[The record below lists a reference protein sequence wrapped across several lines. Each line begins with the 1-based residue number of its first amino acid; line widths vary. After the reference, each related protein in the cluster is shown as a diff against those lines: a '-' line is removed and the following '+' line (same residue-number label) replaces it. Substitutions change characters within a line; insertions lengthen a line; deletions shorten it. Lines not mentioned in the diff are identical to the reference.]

1 MAKTIDESA
10 GESAPRRI
18 ETHEVVPSA
27 PLAVR
32 VLPHVALL
40 ALAIGLY
47 VMAGNFVYIPLQGQL
62 GPAFW
67 PQVLSA
73 VLGLAALARLV
84 SELRAGNKP
93 RVKVKVHEEG
103 VEDEDAPL
111 SWSWLAVG
119 AALAVGYVPATIYL
133 GFPLAT
139 AVFMFSFIW
148 LGGERRWFVAPLAVV
163 TALGFAWIF
172 LKAVY
177 VSLPTG
183 VGIFDRLTVDLYN
196 LIGIY

>member
-1 MAKTIDESA
+1 M
-10 GESAPRRI
+10 
-18 ETHEVVPSA
+18 
-27 PLAVR
+27 
-32 VLPHVALL
+32 LPHVALV

-47 VMAGNFVYIPLQGQL
+47 VMADNYIAQGRQL

-67 PQVLSA
+67 PKMMSGLLGVAAA
-73 VLGLAALARLV
+73 VRLV
-84 SELRAGNKP
+84 AELRAGNRP
-93 RVKVKVHEEG
+93 RMKVKVHEEG

-111 SWSWLAVG
+111 SWSWLAIG
-119 AALAVGYVPATIYL
+119 ALLAIGYVPATIYL

-139 AVFMFSFIW
+139 ALFMFAFIW
-148 LGGERRWFVAPLAVV
+148 LGGERRWFIAPLAIA

-183 VGIFDRLTVDLYN
+183 VGIFNRLTVALYN